1 MIPLGKNLQLL
12 TVVLETF
19 FPKSSGNV
27 LKSICNET
35 QFKDQSFKVAYN
47 FRQMKSLENLIKL
60 LEVNRDITDGYFVL
74 EMFWIYCYLF
84 GNVSELSSAKQNLF
98 IDVIQVL
105 AESIGKLRGRK
116 YLLDSIVITNQLLS
130 MKFYTRWV

>member
-1 MIPLGKNLQLL
+1 MFGNSWSWLGKNLQLL

-35 QFKDQSFKVAYN
+35 QFKDQSLKVAYN
-47 FRQMKSLENLIKL
+47 LRQMKSLENLIKL

-74 EMFWIYCYLF
+74 ENVLNLLLLVWKYF
-84 GNVSELSSAKQNLF
+84 GTQ
-98 IDVIQVL
+98 
-105 AESIGKLRGRK
+105 
-116 YLLDSIVITNQLLS
+116 LD
-130 MKFYTRWV
+130 